1 MCCGD
6 DRRGATPDAGGGH
19 ALQAELTATV
29 AALQEALDE
38 ATAAEAG
45 GKQFLADAARHLHA
59 PVSGIHAGVESLL
72 HGAVGEERERL
83 LAGLVR
89 EAARGARLV
98 TSLLRLARLDAGEQL
113 APAPCDLVGVCT
125 AQADRIRLRSP
136 HLDVHVLAQ
145 PPLPAAPHL
154 DGQAVREILA
164 ELLDNARRHAAGRI
178 TVSIAASDDR
188 VEARVCDDGPGIPA
202 GTAEQVFERFTS
214 FDGLEGAGL
223 GLSIARELA
232 RLHGGDLGYEDG
244 AFVLRLT
251 ARPEPASP
259 G

>member
-1 MCCGD
+1 MCCAA
-6 DRRGATPDAGGGH
+6 DRPGARPDADGDR
-19 ALQAELTATV
+19 ALQATLENTV
-29 AALQEALDE
+29 SALQAALEE

-59 PVSGIHAGVESLL
+59 PVTGIHAGVEALL
-72 HGAVGEERERL
+72 HGSVGEERERQ

-125 AQADRIRLRSP
+125 AQTDRVRLRSP

-164 ELLDNARRHAAGRI
+164 ELLDNARRHATSRI
-178 TVSIAASDDR
+178 TVSIAAPDDR
-188 VEARVCDDGPGIPA
+188 VEVRVDDDGPGLPT
-202 GTAEQVFERFTS
+202 GTAERAFARFTS

-232 RLHGGDLGYEDG
+232 RLHGGDLHYEDG
-244 AFVLRLT
+244 AFVLRLP
-251 ARPEPASP
+251 ARPEPAPP

>member
-1 MCCGD
+1 M
-6 DRRGATPDAGGGH
+6 
-19 ALQAELTATV
+19 
-29 AALQEALDE
+29 DE

-59 PVSGIHAGVESLL
+59 PVSSIQDGVQALL
-72 HGAVGEERERL
+72 YGSVGEERERL

-125 AQADRIRLRSP
+125 TQADRIRLRSP
-136 HLDVHVLAQ
+136 HLLVHFLAQ

-154 DGQAVREILA
+154 DGQAVREILT
-164 ELLDNARRHAAGRI
+164 ELLDNARRHATSRI
-178 TVSIAASDDR
+178 IVNVAAPDDR
-188 VEARVCDDGPGIPA
+188 VEIRVCDDGPGLPA
-202 GTAEQVFERFTS
+202 GTAERAFDRFTS
-214 FDGLEGAGL
+214 FDGLEGPGL

-232 RLHGGDLGYEDG
+232 RLHGGDLHYEDG
-244 AFVLRLT
+244 AFVLRLPVQLE
-251 ARPEPASP
+251 APP